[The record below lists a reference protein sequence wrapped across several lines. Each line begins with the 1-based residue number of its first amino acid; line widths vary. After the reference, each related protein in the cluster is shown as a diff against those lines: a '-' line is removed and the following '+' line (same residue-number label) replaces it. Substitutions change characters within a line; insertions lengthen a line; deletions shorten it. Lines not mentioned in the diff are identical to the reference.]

1 MEGLLSLA
9 ETRQG
14 EVLTEER
21 VYMFFFVVNSQPIA
35 YDDDEKA
42 PAFNKKGEKRVT
54 EDRKGKIFAIY
65 IQFLS
70 FYHVIH
76 NQLR

>member
-9 ETRQG
+9 ESRQG

-21 VYMFFFVVNSQPIA
+21 VYMYFFVVNSQPIA

-70 FYHVIH
+70 FSHVIH
-76 NQLR
+76 NQ

>member
-1 MEGLLSLA
+1 MA

-54 EDRKGKIFAIY
+54 EDRKGKILAIY

-70 FYHVIH
+70 CSHVIH